1 MMWIPIN
8 AFYPILSKFS
18 GMAQAGEL
26 KALMN
31 FAAPML
37 QACAALHTLLLPY
50 AARVLDQRGSDGVSI
65 ILRRMTLLCVG
76 CAVPY
81 WIVLL
86 LFRGTAFQ
94 MLYAGRYIE
103 VAYLLPVVALASV
116 AGSAFFGPSI
126 VLRALE
132 APGSIFAAVSVSS
145 AIALALGIPLTRAWG
160 VGGAVWSIVLS
171 ETLAFVAA
179 VVLLRRKARESSET
193 EPALLAMSTS
203 E

>member
-1 MMWIPIN
+1 
-8 AFYPILSKFS
+8 
-18 GMAQAGEL
+18 
-26 KALMN
+26 
-31 FAAPML
+31 
-37 QACAALHTLLLPY
+37 
-50 AARVLDQRGSDGVSI
+50 
-65 ILRRMTLLCVG
+65 
-76 CAVPY
+76 
-81 WIVLL
+81 
-86 LFRGTAFQ
+86 
-94 MLYAGRYIE
+94 
-103 VAYLLPVVALASV
+103 
-116 AGSAFFGPSI
+116 
-126 VLRALE
+126 LRALE